1 MSFVR
6 HIALAMLLSACAP
19 QTGLMLGPAY
29 QPTYRAILRESEIN
43 ADASMTAFEVIRRL
57 RPEFLNKTSIGG
69 VSDERVVYVDG
80 LRMAGVQSL
89 ELIRA
94 RNIRSVEL
102 LPAGEATSKL
112 GVALP
117 SGAIVVRTRPLAP

>member
-1 MSFVR
+1 
-6 HIALAMLLSACAP
+6 MLLSACAP
-19 QTGLMLGPAY
+19 QTGLMLRPAY
-29 QPTYRAILRESEIN
+29 QPEYRAILRESEIN

-80 LRMAGVQSL
+80 QRMAGVQSL

-94 RNIRSVEL
+94 RTIRSVEL
-102 LPAGEATSKL
+102 LPAKEATSKL

-117 SGAIVVRTRPLAP
+117 SGAIVVRTRHFAP